1 MSFSERTAV
10 EIYINAS
17 DLSIRL
23 YPFGANFGAVVA
35 RGHDRVEIAIN
46 CIPPMFTK
54 KEILEKIRRQLDI
67 ASKIG
72 KEVMGEESSI
82 FNEAFIVEIMKDL
95 NEKGGVQTH
104 TRIPART

>member
-104 TRIPART
+104 THIPART